1 MKRVN
6 KSKEMRWG
14 GGRITERGRE
24 REIERERGIK
34 CERHREI
41 HAYRNMEVSS
51 SLAFNYMD
59 YNSFELAMRG
69 VKTKS
74 DRKPYRLRTKME
86 MASDR
91 KWHNLLLFTR
101 FFNNKK
107 TNSNSSYFS
116 FLHSTFTG
124 LMLFISFY
132 PSLASFYLLSSSF
145 WS

>member
-69 VKTKS
+69 VK
-74 DRKPYRLRTKME
+74 
-86 MASDR
+86 A
-91 KWHNLLLFTR
+91 
-101 FFNNKK
+101 
-107 TNSNSSYFS
+107 
-116 FLHSTFTG
+116 
-124 LMLFISFY
+124 I
-132 PSLASFYLLSSSF
+132 
-145 WS
+145 